1 MTGPAHRKAPHPDA
15 PGTRRS
21 RIIHVANHSHRFN
34 GNVHAAIDLACTQ
47 AELGHDVMLCSAG
60 GSFDALLEA
69 HKVRVVHLP
78 ELAGR
83 AGLPLAVQRL
93 RRLVHSVDA
102 DIVHAHM
109 MKSAAVAWMAT
120 RLGRARLVTTVHNA
134 FERSA
139 IIMGLGDQVIAVSS
153 AVGSA
158 MQQRGIPEK
167 RIRVVLNGTIG
178 SARYADGPAPLP
190 ESLAR
195 PAVLYLGGLHPRKGI
210 ADLLEAFALARR
222 SRSDLHL
229 YLVGEGPCEA
239 KYRAMVS
246 DQDREHIHFCGSRP
260 DPRSFM
266 LGADVFVLASHADP
280 APLVLSEAR
289 EAGLAVIATRIDG
302 IPELLEDGAAGVLVP
317 PRDPQ
322 RLAAALLSVLES
334 DQSLAHHRARSQFNL
349 DHLALDRVAAETL
362 VVYERAH
369 HRRRQHPHQRGVSIN
384 APASA
389 SSVQA
394 THHETW

>member
-1 MTGPAHRKAPHPDA
+1 M
-15 PGTRRS
+15 
-21 RIIHVANHSHRFN
+21 ANHSHRFN
-34 GNVHAAIDLACTQ
+34 GNVHAAIDLACAQ

-69 HKVRVVHLP
+69 HKVRVVHMP

-93 RRLVHSVDA
+93 RRLVHSFGA

-109 MKSAAVAWMAT
+109 MKSAVVAWMAT

-153 AVGSA
+153 AVGA
-158 MQQRGIPEK
+158 TMQQRGIPEK
-167 RIRVVLNGTIG
+167 RIQVVLNGTIG
-178 SARYADGPAPLP
+178 SVRYADGPAPSP
-190 ESLAR
+190 ESLAH

-222 SRSDLHL
+222 IRPDLHL
-229 YLVGEGPCEA
+229 YLVGEGPCETQ
-239 KYRAMVS
+239 YRAMVS

-322 RLAAALLSVLES
+322 LLAEALLGVMES

-349 DHLALDRVAAETL
+349 DHLALGRVAAETL
-362 VVYERAH
+362 AVYERAH
-369 HRRRQHPHQRGVSIN
+369 RGRRQHTHRSGVPMN

-394 THHETW
+394 PHRETW